1 MLSVVAS
8 VDVSSA
14 KSAAVKGDR
23 FGLAQE
29 GKDLLAAITGG
40 AIVGMPLLYTMEM
53 WFHGMTLGPVHQLGL
68 LGAILLVNLLFNVV
82 SGFRHE
88 YGFASA
94 VLESVTAVGIGMLF
108 SAFILW
114 LIGEIGPGDAFGDV
128 LGKVLFESAAVS
140 LGVSVA
146 DAYVR
151 GKNRRGDEQ
160 QDLTNERP
168 GRAELERR
176 QIKQDIRDFSATIAG
191 AVLFSINL
199 GPTEEVLV
207 IAARL
212 APEQLL
218 LIVLASLGL
227 CYVILFASGIRD
239 QPVHVR
245 SLVQSP
251 AAETILTYSA
261 SLAVALGLL
270 WFLGER
276 EALGGFGNLLA
287 ATVVLALPTAIGG
300 AAGRLVL

>member
-1 MLSVVAS
+1 MLATMAGLRAS
-8 VDVSSA
+8 STGPPA
-14 KSAAVKGDR
+14 KGDPL
-23 FGLAQE
+23 GLAQE

-53 WFHGMTLGPVHQLGL
+53 WFHGMTLGPEHQLGL
-68 LGAILLVNLLFNVV
+68 LAAILLVNLLFNVV

-88 YGFASA
+88 SGFASA

-108 SAFILW
+108 SGVILW
-114 LIGEIGPGDAFGDV
+114 LIGEIAPGDAFGDV

-146 DAYVR
+146 NANVR
-151 GKNRRGDEQ
+151 GKSRRREQ
-160 QDLTNERP
+160 QEQVKQQPP

-176 QIKQDIRDFSATIAG
+176 QTQQDIRDFSSTIAG

-212 APEQLL
+212 GPEQLL
-218 LIVLASLGL
+218 LIVLASLAL

-245 SLVQSP
+245 SVVQSP

-276 EALGGFGNLLA
+276 ESVGGFGNLLA
-287 ATVVLALPTAIGG
+287 STVVLGLPTAVGG
-300 AAGRLVL
+300 AAGRLML

>member
-1 MLSVVAS
+1 L
-8 VDVSSA
+8 
-14 KSAAVKGDR
+14 
-23 FGLAQE
+23 GLAQE
-29 GKDLLAAITGG
+29 GRDLLTAITGG

-53 WFHGMTLGPVHQLGL
+53 WFHGMTLGPGHQLGL
-68 LGAILLVNLLFNVV
+68 LAAILLVNLLFSVV

-94 VLESVTAVGIGMLF
+94 LLESVTAVGIGMLF
-108 SAFILW
+108 SVVVLW
-114 LIGEIGPGDAFGDV
+114 LIGEISPGDAFGDV

-146 DAYVR
+146 DAHVR
-151 GKNRRGDEQ
+151 GKNRRAEQ
-160 QDLTNERP
+160 RP
-168 GRAELERR
+168 ADAEQEPPRRAELERL
-176 QIKQDIRDFSATIAG
+176 QIKQDVRDFSATVAG

-218 LIVLASLGL
+218 LIVLASMGL
-227 CYVILFASGIRD
+227 CYVILFASGIAE

-251 AAETILTYSA
+251 AAETILTYAA

-276 EALGGFGNLLA
+276 ESVGGFGNLLA
-287 ATVVLALPTAIGG
+287 ATVVLGLPTAVGG